1 MKKGWKIFLGHVV
14 GAIGIFVFW
23 IVRMLLS
30 AKNKK
35 DAQLFEKE
43 DVLPKKDKESLL
55 KDMGVVGTTYE
66 ERVKEIKK
74 VVEDNTKEEII
85 YAFKKSF
92 GLSHDSDNDDGNSTP
107 GA

>member
-1 MKKGWKIFLGHVV
+1 MKKGWKIFLGHVAGV
-14 GAIGIFVFW
+14 LGICVFW
-23 IVRMLLS
+23 LVRILLS

-35 DAQLFEKE
+35 DAQLFERE
-43 DVLPKKDKESLL
+43 NVLPKTDKESLL
-55 KDMGVVGTTYE
+55 KDMGVIGTTYE

-74 VVEDNTKEEII
+74 AVEDNTKEEII

-92 GLSHDSDNDDGNSTP
+92 GLSHDSGINEDNGTP